1 MTRSSS
7 PISIPNILTLVRILL
22 VPVFV
27 ILLLRN
33 LYSHALAVFIL
44 AGLSDGLDGF
54 IARYFNQRTVLGA
67 YLDPTADKLLLVSS
81 YVALAVLNV
90 IPGWVAV
97 VVISRDVVIC
107 LGIAILTLTEKPYE
121 VRPSI
126 VSKCTTTA
134 QILLVCLA
142 LFDPACTKLTAL
154 HTPMLWA
161 TAIITVLSGLH
172 YIYIGMNIL
181 QEPEDTQNREP

>member
-1 MTRSSS
+1 MRSSS

-22 VPVFV
+22 VPIFV

-33 LYSHALAVFIL
+33 LYPSALGVFIL

-90 IPGWVAV
+90 IPGWIAV
-97 VVISRDVVIC
+97 LVITRDVVIV
-107 LGIAILTLTEKPYE
+107 LGIAILTMTEKSYE

-126 VSKCTTTA
+126 LSKCTTAA
-134 QILLVCLA
+134 QILLVILA
-142 LFDPACTKLTAL
+142 LYDPSYNKMTAL
-154 HTPMLWA
+154 HAPMLWA
-161 TAIITVLSGLH
+161 TATITVLSGLH

-181 QEPEDTQNREP
+181 QEPEE

>member
-1 MTRSSS
+1 MRSNS

-33 LYSHALAVFIL
+33 LHAYALGVFIL
-44 AGLSDGLDGF
+44 AGVSDGLDGF

-67 YLDPTADKLLLVSS
+67 YLDPTADKLLLVSA

-90 IPGWVAV
+90 IPPWVAV
-97 VVISRDVVIC
+97 LVISRDVVIV
-107 LGIAILTLTEKPYE
+107 LGIAIFTLTEKAYE

-126 VSKCTTTA
+126 LSKCTTAA
-134 QILLVCLA
+134 QIVLVTLA
-142 LFDPACTKLTAL
+142 LFDPAGTKLHLL
-154 HTPMLWA
+154 HAPMLWA
-161 TAIITVLSGLH
+161 TAGITILSGLH

-181 QEPEDTQNREP
+181 QEPNDEEHTGR